1 MAIFTEAIRISSI
14 IMTRVEFDQLVQMQ
28 GRKLYGFAF
37 RILRNQEE
45 AEDVVQEVFI
55 KLWKMGEKLDEYN
68 SIDALATAM
77 TRNYCIDLLRKQ
89 KHNYKGEFNPIDYHN
104 LTSPSPQ
111 EQLENKESGE
121 ILNAI
126 IENLPDAYKTVI
138 KLRDIE
144 GVSFEEIGE
153 KTDQNINTLRVTLSR
168 ARKLIRDEYK
178 KYQYERRGN
187 EKAYRKVL

>member
-1 MAIFTEAIRISSI
+1 
-14 IMTRVEFDQLVQMQ
+14 MTRKDFDHLIQQQ
-28 GRKLYGFAF
+28 SSRLYGFAF

-55 KLWKMGEKLDEYN
+55 KLWKMGGKLDEYN
-68 SIDALATAM
+68 SIYALATTM
-77 TRNYCIDLLRKQ
+77 TKNYCIDILRKQ
-89 KHNYKGEFNPIDYHN
+89 KNSFKGDFNPIDYQN
-104 LTSPSPQ
+104 LTTPSPQ

-126 IENLPDAYKTVI
+126 IENLPEAYRIVI

-144 GVSFEEIGE
+144 GVSYEEIAE

-178 KYQYERRGN
+178 KYQYERRGT
-187 EKAYRKVL
+187 ETTHRKVL